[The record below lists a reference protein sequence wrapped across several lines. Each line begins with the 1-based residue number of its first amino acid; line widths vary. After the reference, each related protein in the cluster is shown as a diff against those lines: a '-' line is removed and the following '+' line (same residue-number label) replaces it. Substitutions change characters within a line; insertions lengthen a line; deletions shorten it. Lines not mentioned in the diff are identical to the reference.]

1 MTTTLLPPRT
11 LRQLMAGDLLA
22 QPDYL
27 NTLHLIQII
36 LDKKNTDSVVKW
48 TAAKILGD
56 RLQEN

>member
-1 MTTTLLPPRT
+1 MANNILLPPRT
-11 LRQLMAGDLLA
+11 LRQLMAKDLLA
-22 QPDYL
+22 NPRH
-27 NTLHLIQII
+27 TLHLVQII